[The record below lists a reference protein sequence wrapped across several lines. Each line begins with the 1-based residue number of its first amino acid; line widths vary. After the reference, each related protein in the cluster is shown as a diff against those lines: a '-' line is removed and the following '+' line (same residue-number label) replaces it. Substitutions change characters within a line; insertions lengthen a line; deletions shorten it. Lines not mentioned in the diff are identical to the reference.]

1 MSIFCFVTENSTVY
15 QNSKDIMGRLCWRRR
30 WVWHKTIV
38 EMPDS
43 LIRTA
48 KEWRI
53 RGRKRDS
60 DDCRVYYQRRG
71 KEGQGVNAILALVE
85 GFFNTESTKI
95 IRKIKRTLQKSIVDH
110 AVAER
115 QKWAKFGAE
124 KGNKPGPDRATTTV
138 GESVALKLTAGN
150 KVILYLHVFILFYF
164 IIPSLVF

>member
-1 MSIFCFVTENSTVY
+1 
-15 QNSKDIMGRLCWRRR
+15 
-30 WVWHKTIV
+30 
-38 EMPDS
+38 
-43 LIRTA
+43 
-48 KEWRI
+48 
-53 RGRKRDS
+53 
-60 DDCRVYYQRRG
+60 
-71 KEGQGVNAILALVE
+71 VNAILALVE